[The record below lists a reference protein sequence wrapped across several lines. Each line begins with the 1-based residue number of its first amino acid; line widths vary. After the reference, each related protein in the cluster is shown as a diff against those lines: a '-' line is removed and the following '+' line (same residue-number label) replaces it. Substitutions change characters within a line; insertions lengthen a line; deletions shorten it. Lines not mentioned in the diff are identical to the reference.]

1 MKNRFLQPLSLAL
14 LIFLAITS
22 CAEEEL
28 NTAPNPSD
36 EMQQLSMFL
45 NNTGCDIKTSIF
57 DLPTR
62 ALSNGTVEDSRFFV
76 GIRDSHLFVCKYI
89 YSETEGYI
97 VTNEWESA
105 QTWSETD
112 PYTLVSRRLSRNHS
126 TFFSIDKDRAVL
138 TLSYENVNCLTCGS
152 ESFILGKDN
161 KFVYLADS
169 QDILNWYGDT
179 FIAHYIID
187 RNNFDSSTSNCY
199 DYDGNPIFAG
209 VDSRIISQVAQNTL
223 ICPTEQTGL
232 TWYSSSNNNK
242 DFTINACK
250 RDILQARTN
259 VWEIDYPLQS
269 SKEANLSCTW
279 HVEGSDL
286 VISALLTF
294 IDRTTEEKIVRINLQ
309 NGQIN

>member
-22 CAEEEL
+22 CAEKEP
-28 NTAPNPSD
+28 NTPPNPSD
-36 EMQQLSMFL
+36 EMQQWMMFL

-57 DLPTR
+57 DLPIR
-62 ALSNGTVEDSRFFV
+62 ALSKGRGEDSLFFV

-112 PYTLVSRRLSRNHS
+112 PYTLVSRRLSRNGS

-138 TLSYENVNCLTCGS
+138 TLSYEDVNCHTCGY
-152 ESFILGKDN
+152 ESFILGKNN
-161 KFVYLADS
+161 KFVYLADGC
-169 QDILNWYGDT
+169 DILNWYGDT
-179 FIAHYIID
+179 FIVHYI
-187 RNNFDSSTSNCY
+187 RGGTSNCY
-199 DYDGNPIFAG
+199 DYDGNPIFSG
-209 VDSRIISQVAQNTL
+209 VDSRIISDVARNTL
-223 ICPTEQTGL
+223 ISPTEQIGL

-242 DFTINACK
+242 DFTIYACK
-250 RDILQARTN
+250 RDIRQALTK